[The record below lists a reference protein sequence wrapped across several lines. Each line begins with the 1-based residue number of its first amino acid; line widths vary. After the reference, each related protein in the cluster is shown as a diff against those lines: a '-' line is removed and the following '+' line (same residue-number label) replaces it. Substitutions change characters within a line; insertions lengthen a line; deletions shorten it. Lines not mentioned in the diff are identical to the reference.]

1 MATYI
6 KDLKE
11 DNGDITRPVTEAG
24 AVLLSGGGDLETE
37 LTKYVTA
44 ENIATTSALTPPV
57 QTNMIA
63 DGAVTNAKIANSSIT
78 TPKILNHSI
87 TDDKM
92 NWTTVTSSSLES
104 VAPEDLTSLIT
115 PVSNSWTSRNDIKL
129 LRFGNVLVLRFYQWW
144 VASIAANSACTLG
157 TIDVSVLGA
166 MAPLCGS
173 IEVING
179 DNGAIMN
186 HGFIYINTEGGI
198 RAYCPSARNGAT
210 SMRGSLVW
218 IYA

>member
-37 LTKYVTA
+37 LAKYVTA
-44 ENIATTSALTPPV
+44 ENIASTSALTVPV
-57 QTNMIA
+57 TTNMIA
-63 DGAVTNAKIANSSIT
+63 DGAVTTAKIDWST
-78 TPKILNHSI
+78 L
-87 TDDKM
+87 
-92 NWTTVTSSSLES
+92 TSSNLAS
-104 VAPEDLTSLIT
+104 VAPQDITSLIT
-115 PVSNSWTSRNDIKL
+115 PVQNSWTSRNDIKMY
-129 LRFGNVLVLRFYQWW
+129 RYGNVIVLRFYQWW
-144 VASIAANSACTLG
+144 VASIAANSACNLG

-166 MAPLCGS
+166 MAPFCGS
-173 IEVING
+173 MEVING

-186 HGFIYINTEGGI
+186 HGFIYINSEGGV

-218 IYA
+218 IYV

>member
-44 ENIATTSALTPPV
+44 ENIASTSALTPPV

-63 DGAVTNAKIANSSIT
+63 DGAVTSAKIDWSTLTSANLASA
-78 TPKILNHSI
+78 
-87 TDDKM
+87 
-92 NWTTVTSSSLES
+92 
-104 VAPEDLTSLIT
+104 APQDITSLIT
-115 PVSNSWTSRNDIKL
+115 PVQNTWTSRNDIKMY
-129 LRFGNVLVLRFYQWW
+129 RYGNVIVLRFYQWW
-144 VASIAANSACTLG
+144 VASISANSACNLG
-157 TIDVSVLGA
+157 TINTSVLGA
-166 MAPLCGS
+166 MAPFCGS
-173 IEVING
+173 IEIING
-179 DNGAIMN
+179 DSGGIMN
-186 HGFIYINTEGGI
+186 HGFIYINNEGGI

-218 IYA
+218 IYV